1 MIRIDILQESL
12 IKELLILYVIE
23 FEMLKMVKLPRK
35 HYLLLELKLERKVIN
50 FYDENFH
57 F

>member
-1 MIRIDILQESL
+1 MIRINILQESL
-12 IKELLILYVIE
+12 IKKLLILYVIG

-35 HYLLLELKLERKVIN
+35 HYLLLELKLERGIN
-50 FYDENFH
+50 FYDENFR